1 MLCSNQLSYIT
12 KERVLSRHLKQM
24 STAKGQ
30 YIDKINTIMSPIKIA
45 LTGGIACGKSN
56 VARSFAELGVDIID
70 LDKLSR
76 QVVEPGSQGLK
87 ELVDYFG
94 EFILNN
100 DKSLNRQALREIL
113 LKNPVNQEKIENILH
128 PKILE
133 KMQMEIKRISNK
145 LVIVEI
151 QLLVEK
157 NLAYLFDR
165 AIIVECDEKKQL
177 ERLIN
182 RENIDEKQAK
192 TMIHVQTSQ
201 ENRLKLI
208 DQLPV
213 DIIENNSEISDMEQ
227 EVQDL
232 YQKLINL

>member
-1 MLCSNQLSYIT
+1 
-12 KERVLSRHLKQM
+12 M

-100 DKSLNRQALREIL
+100 DKSLNRQALREI
-113 LKNPVNQEKIENILH
+113 
-128 PKILE
+128 
-133 KMQMEIKRISNK
+133 
-145 LVIVEI
+145 
-151 QLLVEK
+151 
-157 NLAYLFDR
+157 Y
-165 AIIVECDEKKQL
+165 
-177 ERLIN
+177 
-182 RENIDEKQAK
+182 
-192 TMIHVQTSQ
+192 
-201 ENRLKLI
+201 
-208 DQLPV
+208 
-213 DIIENNSEISDMEQ
+213 
-227 EVQDL
+227 
-232 YQKLINL
+232 